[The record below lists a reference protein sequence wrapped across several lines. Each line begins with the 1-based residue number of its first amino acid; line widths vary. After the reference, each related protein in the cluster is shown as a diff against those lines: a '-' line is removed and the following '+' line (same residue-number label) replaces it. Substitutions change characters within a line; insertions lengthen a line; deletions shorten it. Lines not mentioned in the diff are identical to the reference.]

1 MHYVKTSEIRAQLG
15 VDDAFLESVATEELI
30 VVKHTVEGEAVLSD
44 VDADRLCVIVRLMRE
59 LDVNLAGA
67 EVILNMREELLSM
80 QHQFDEVLHGLVDE
94 LRKRLAGR

>member
-44 VDADRLCVIVRLMRE
+44 ADADRLCIIVRLVRE
-59 LDVNLAGA
+59 LDVNLAGV
-67 EVILNMREELLSM
+67 EVILNMREEFLSM
-80 QHQFDEVLHGLVDE
+80 QHQFDEVLHSLVDE